1 MTGRPMWRW
10 QTIVIAMLMATAGLV
25 TDVLRADD
33 ASAADVASFL
43 TLREI
48 DRSAR
53 SAIEAATEWNDAADA
68 VVVKVLERLAAPAV
82 LVSGWREAASSSS
95 RWSVPRSR
103 TGRPRKLS
111 GIPRSSPNETSR
123 GGCPS
128 APTAPRDRSVL
139 KISCQAA

>member
-1 MTGRPMWRW
+1 MWRW

-68 VVVKVLERLAAPAV
+68 VVVKVLERLAAPAG
-82 LVSGWREAASSSS
+82 LVSAWREAAS
-95 RWSVPRSR
+95 RVPAAGEPVAVADELLGIR
-103 TGRPRKLS
+103 GRA
-111 GIPRSSPNETSR
+111 IFV
-123 GGCPS
+123 
-128 APTAPRDRSVL
+128 APR
-139 KISCQAA
+139 